1 MLNRLII
8 LNGTDAEREHHLN
21 FAEGP
26 IIVGRSNAQARI
38 VVPDVKASRIHFQ
51 IEERDGQAWVV
62 DLNSSGGTLV
72 NGRKVSTHELRSG
85 DIVRIGETQMRFVPA
100 GMQHVPTG
108 DASACRLED
117 LVGKTLSHFQINK
130 LLARGT
136 SGCIFQ
142 ASETDSGQIVALK
155 VLHPELAKSEEERQR
170 FIRAMKTIMPL
181 SHPNLV
187 TLFGAGRSGP
197 HCWVSMEY
205 IEGESLAKLIERVGR
220 DHKLPWKFSLRVA
233 VYIARA
239 LQYAEEQSILHRN
252 ITPNNILIRKIDQV
266 ALLGDLMLAK
276 ALEGTLAQQITKP
289 GQMIGD
295 VNFMSP
301 ERTRSTGEIDSRS
314 EIFSLGATIYALLT
328 GRPPHEGLTLVE
340 TLQKIRTTPPLQP
353 SVIQPQVAAEF
364 DAVIMKM
371 LAKEPA
377 RRYQSAAELS
387 TALEQVA
394 VRHAVAL

>member
-1 MLNRLII
+1 MLDRLVN
-8 LNGTDAEREHHLN
+8 LNGSDAERQHHLN

-38 VVPDVKASRIHFQ
+38 VVPDLQASRIHFQ
-51 IEERDGQAWVV
+51 IEQRDGKPWVV

-72 NGRKVSTHELRSG
+72 NGRKVSTHLLQPG
-85 DIVRIGETQMRFVPA
+85 DILRLGETQLRFVPA
-100 GMQHVPTG
+100 GVAHVPAGEATT
-108 DASACRLED
+108 SRLED

-142 ASETDSGQIVALK
+142 ASETDSGQTVALK
-155 VLHPELAKSEEERQR
+155 VLHPELAKNEDERQR

-187 TLFGAGRSGP
+187 TLYGAGRSGL

-205 IEGESLAKLIERVGR
+205 IEGESLAKLIERVGK

-233 VYIARA
+233 IYIARA
-239 LQYAEEQSILHRN
+239 LKYAEAQGILHRN
-252 ITPNNILIRKIDQV
+252 ITPNNILIRTADQT

-276 ALEGTLAQQITKP
+276 ALEGTLAAQITKP
-289 GQMIGD
+289 GQMVGD
-295 VNFMSP
+295 INFMSP
-301 ERTRSTGEIDSRS
+301 ERTRSTDEVDSRS

-340 TLQKIRTTPPLQP
+340 TLQKIRSTPPLKP
-353 SVIQPQVAAEF
+353 SAMQPQVAADF
-364 DAVIMKM
+364 DAAILKM
-371 LAKEPA
+371 LAKDPA
-377 RRYQSAAELS
+377 QRFQTAAELT
-387 TALEQVA
+387 TALEQMAVKHGVA
-394 VRHAVAL
+394 M